1 MFFIFGINERRKDY
15 DFNQMVIC
23 GRCGS
28 YGSYRV
34 FMTCMCLSLFFI
46 PFVKW
51 NKTYYVQTTCCGTVY
66 ELDPAIGKRIAAGE
80 KPEILP
86 EHLTQ
91 VRAGQRNRVKRCGSC
106 GFETQEDFEY
116 CPKCG
121 RKL

>member
-46 PFVKW
+46 PIVKPIMFRQHAAALFMNW
-51 NKTYYVQTTCCGTVY
+51 IRPSENGSP
-66 ELDPAIGKRIAAGE
+66 PAKSR
-80 KPEILP
+80 K
-86 EHLTQ
+86 
-91 VRAGQRNRVKRCGSC
+91 SC
-106 GFETQEDFEY
+106 
-116 CPKCG
+116 
-121 RKL
+121 RSI